1 MASRP
6 DDALPLWLKLGI
18 ALLVLGLWGVSVLFD
33 MANAD
38 YETPI
43 PVHAIA
49 GVVVSFIFGR
59 EVGRAVR
66 DRIDA

>member
-1 MASRP
+1 MASAR

-18 ALLVLGLWGVSVLFD
+18 ALIVLGVWAVSVLFD
-33 MANAD
+33 MARAD
-38 YETPI
+38 YETPV

-49 GVVVSFIFGR
+49 GIVVSFIFGR